1 MLQIYRRKPMP
12 KYDFHKVH
20 FFNIFSA
27 DYFLN
32 IDQALKI
39 LISSVNLQERRAAGR
54 L

>member
-1 MLQIYRRKPMP
+1 MP
-12 KYDFHKVH
+12 KYGFNKVH

-27 DYFLN
+27 DYFLD

-39 LISSVNLQERRAAGR
+39 LISSVDLQERRAAGR